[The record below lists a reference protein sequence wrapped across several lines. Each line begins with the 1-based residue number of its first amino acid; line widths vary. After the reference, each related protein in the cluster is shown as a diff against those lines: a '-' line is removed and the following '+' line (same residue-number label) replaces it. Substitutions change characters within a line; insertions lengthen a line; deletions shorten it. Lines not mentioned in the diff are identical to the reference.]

1 MVKGL
6 GGLFCPALCAWLD
19 GGNAAWAFLFGRRA
33 GDGMEEPKLKPQLKL
48 LAINYLGKCKGNKV
62 QSAIAAGYKPTY
74 AKAQS
79 YKLFARPDV
88 QAYIAY
94 LQSKEGDVAR
104 GVMELEDIQRWWS
117 DVMRNPSA
125 RFADRIRASELL
137 AKSKG
142 AFKDEWS

>member
-1 MVKGL
+1 MTRQSRTVR
-6 GGLFCPALCAWLD
+6 
-19 GGNAAWAFLFGRRA
+19 AFLFGRRA
-33 GDGMEEPKLKPQLKL
+33 GDDVEEPKLKPQLKL
-48 LAINYLGKCKGNKV
+48 LVLNYLGKCKGNKV

-88 QAYIAY
+88 QAYMDY
-94 LQSKEGDVAR
+94 MQSKEGQVSR
-104 GVMELEDIQRWWS
+104 GVMELEDIQQWWS
-117 DVMRNPSA
+117 DVMQDPRA
-125 RFADRIRASELL
+125 RYADRIRASELL

>member
-1 MVKGL
+1 M
-6 GGLFCPALCAWLD
+6 D
-19 GGNAAWAFLFGRRA
+19 
-33 GDGMEEPKLKPQLKL
+33 EPKLKPQLKL
-48 LAINYLGKCKGNKV
+48 LVLNYLGKCAGNKV

-79 YKLFARPDV
+79 YKLFQRKDV

-94 LQSKEGDVAR
+94 LQSREGSVER
-104 GVMELEDIQRWWS
+104 KIMELDDIQEWWS
-117 DVMRNPSA
+117 NVVRDGGKRCS
-125 RFADRIRASELL
+125 DRLRASELL

>member
-1 MVKGL
+1 
-6 GGLFCPALCAWLD
+6 
-19 GGNAAWAFLFGRRA
+19 
-33 GDGMEEPKLKPQLKL
+33 MEEPKLKPQLKL
-48 LAINYLGKCKGNKV
+48 LVLNYLGKCKGNKV

-88 QAYIAY
+88 QAYMDY
-94 LQSKEGDVAR
+94 MQSREGDVPR
-104 GVMELEDIQRWWS
+104 GIMELEDIQQWWS
-117 DVMRNPSA
+117 DVMRDPRA
-125 RFADRIRASELL
+125 RYADRIRASELL